1 MRRDNRRCAK
11 AHRNEAVLCG
21 EVGDKL
27 QSCELKWFMASAKGD
42 KFTPLCSTNHCS
54 LMVTLLAAGQPVATC
69 HTHAVHVDSLSV
81 KHIGREMLLEVSAP
95 GTEQRNGSH
104 ILSPGTP
111 KNMHSRNI
119 SISTRHN
126 FFCLLPQPP
135 EGSAKHTHVL
145 IFKPYRCN

>member
-54 LMVTLLAAGQPVATC
+54 RMVTLLAAGQPVATC
-69 HTHAVHVDSLSV
+69 HTHADHVDSQSG
-81 KHIGREMLLEVSAP
+81 KHIGRKIQLGLWCLPQNKEMDPLFCPLCAA
-95 GTEQRNGSH
+95 GS
-104 ILSPGTP
+104 
-111 KNMHSRNI
+111 KNTHKSRII
-119 SISTRHN
+119 SISTSRN
-126 FFCLLPQPP
+126 YACLHPQPQ
-135 EGSAKHTHVL
+135 GFSQRRACTC
-145 IFKPYRCN
+145 F